1 MNKIY
6 HPAFL
11 RQRVDYQ
18 VSTQYWGVMVML
30 GDLTGSLTKEAFDTY
45 PEAEAKAAELNKFEK
60 EERIRNLL

>member
-1 MNKIY
+1 
-6 HPAFL
+6 
-11 RQRVDYQ
+11 
-18 VSTQYWGVMVML
+18 ML